1 VSEGALRLELA
12 VRQRAPITLD
22 AALECA
28 PGELTALVGP
38 SGSGKTTLLRVVAG
52 LNRPQE
58 GFVRCGG
65 RSWFDS
71 RQGVDLPPQQRRVGL
86 VFQNYAL
93 FPHLSALDN
102 VATALGHLPAAQRG
116 ARARELLEQM
126 HLSGLEQ
133 RRPGQLSG
141 GQQQRVAV
149 ARALARDPAVLLLD
163 EPFSAVDQVTRGK
176 LQREL
181 ALLRGRLRVPVLL
194 VTHDLDEARLLADRI
209 AIIHRGA
216 TLQSGT
222 PDEVLLR
229 PKSGDV
235 ARLVGLYNVF
245 AGTVAALTPE
255 GGASLRWRGHILEVR
270 HNPGFAPG
278 ERVEWVVPSRFVILH
293 RRDKPSQGERENP
306 VAGTCIESI
315 MLGDQALVSLA
326 LDGDGSAPLSFSIP
340 AHTAR
345 RNGVAAGAAL
355 TVSLLAEGIHLM
367 PAKSP
372 HPTTENPN
380 EAL

>member
-1 VSEGALRLELA
+1 
-12 VRQRAPITLD
+12 
-22 AALECA
+22 
-28 PGELTALVGP
+28 
-38 SGSGKTTLLRVVAG
+38 
-52 LNRPQE
+52 
-58 GFVRCGG
+58 
-65 RSWFDS
+65 
-71 RQGVDLPPQQRRVGL
+71 
-86 VFQNYAL
+86 
-93 FPHLSALDN
+93 
-102 VATALGHLPAAQRG
+102 
-116 ARARELLEQM
+116 
-126 HLSGLEQ
+126 
-133 RRPGQLSG
+133 
-141 GQQQRVAV
+141 VAV

-181 ALLRGRLRVPVLL
+181 ALLRERLRIPVLL

-216 TLQSGT
+216 TLQSGD

-245 AGTVAALTPE
+245 SGTVSALTAE
-255 GGASLRWRGHILEVR
+255 GGAHLRWRGHTLEVR

-306 VAGTCIESI
+306 VAGHCIESI
-315 MLGDQALVSLA
+315 LLGDQALVSLA
-326 LDGDGSAPLSFSIP
+326 LDGDGATPLAFSIP

-345 RNGVAAGAAL
+345 RNGVTAGAAL

-367 PAKSP
+367 PAKAS
-372 HPTTENPN
+372 HPDEGDKP
-380 EAL
+380 